1 MPLPRA
7 ILDALGGPPTEVTSL
22 GPRTT
27 RLRGQTG
34 LVVARAADSPRKA
47 RQEAE
52 SLRAWAPLGR
62 SPRLLGQAGL
72 HLWMSHLEGAPG
84 EAAGPIA
91 HFSAI
96 GALLG
101 AASAL
106 ECSAD
111 RLPLPAAIEARRAA
125 LLRGAVD
132 PRVARTLGP
141 IAPEV
146 FAGVARVWAHRDLSP
161 RNWLTTQ
168 NNVQLVDFEHSAPDA
183 PGADLARLGL
193 ELRLSLGAED
203 TRARLA
209 AVDAARRQTGGPP
222 VTEAQLV
229 GLARLTA
236 AATLA
241 WGLRHRDPL
250 FIDRGARWIALIDEA
265 RGLPW

>member
-7 ILDALGGPPTEVTSL
+7 ILDVLGGPLPEATPI

-27 RLRGQTG
+27 RLRGPAG

-52 SLRAWAPLGR
+52 ALRAWAGLGR
-62 SPRLLGQAGL
+62 SPRLLDQQGL
-72 HLWMSHLEGAPG
+72 HLWMSHLDGAPG
-84 EAAGPIA
+84 EAEGPIA
-91 HFSAI
+91 HFTAI

-101 AASAL
+101 AASTL
-106 ECSAD
+106 GCPAD
-111 RLPLPAAIEARRAA
+111 PLPLPAAIAARRAA

-132 PRVARTLGP
+132 PRVAQTLGS
-141 IAPEV
+141 IAPEA
-146 FAGVARVWAHRDLSP
+146 FIGVARVWAHRDLSP
-161 RNWLTTQ
+161 RNWLTTE
-168 NNVQLVDFEHSAPDA
+168 NNVQLVDFEHSTPDA

-193 ELRLSLGAED
+193 ELRLSLGPDE

-209 AVDAARRQTGGPP
+209 AVDAARREAGGPP
-222 VTEAQLV
+222 VTEAQLD

-236 AATLA
+236 AGTLA
-241 WGLRHRDPL
+241 WGLRHCDPL
-250 FIDRGARWIALIDEA
+250 FIDRGARWIAEIDEA